1 MTLILLILLVAL
13 MIPVAAVI
21 LDSPLGRALANR
33 VERGEPGRDLSGGSR
48 MAQLEAEVERL
59 GREVGRLDEEAAFVR
74 KLLDQRAADPQLPA
88 GGNDTAS

>member
-33 VERGEPGRDLSGGSR
+33 IERSEPGRDLTSGSR
-48 MAQLEAEVERL
+48 MSQLEAEVERL
-59 GREVGRLDEEAAFVR
+59 GKEVSRLDEEATFVR

-88 GGNDTAS
+88 GGNHTAS

>member
-1 MTLILLILLVAL
+1 MVLILLILLVAL

-33 VERGEPGRDLSGGSR
+33 IERTEGRDISGGSR

-59 GREVGRLDEEAAFVR
+59 GKEVSRLDEEATFVR

-88 GGNDTAS
+88 GGNHTAS